1 MPQFRFR
8 ALALGSA
15 VLVANALGGW
25 PSIAVAGDV
34 AIDNAVW
41 RTGPDAKVTFKHVD
55 LIDTNLTQDEATKLF
70 NGALDKDAAA
80 ALAEKFKAARIVIPE
95 AVVAKSDGATFT
107 LHDIAADNIADG
119 SVGHAALGSA
129 EALLPGDSGD
139 SNLHIG
145 AAHWDKV
152 AFDGLADA
160 IRSGEFFERAVRFE
174 HFDGEGIE
182 LSVPDKDLP
191 AGAPGGN
198 RILVKLGATHVDQTL
213 DSTTPLST
221 VAQFKGLSIEMPKAS
236 NSAAMLTA
244 LGLAKIEGDLQ
255 FSGHFEPAASVYTL
269 EKYSINLQ
277 NIGAVGLTGR
287 FGNID
292 KNAFNG
298 DRETRRARMLDAT
311 VDQVELR
318 IINSGLF
325 EKTVAFYSLSQ
336 GKTPDQIKAEWRA
349 IVDQAPTLFAGV
361 PAARTLAK
369 ALDKFIGEPK
379 NLSIVVKGKDGPI
392 KTSEFMHVDEPTAF
406 LNRLDIAASANQPGV
421 ESAGDEINSTPIRS
435 TAIDE
440 KISSSK
446 RITLRRFAICNQH
459 RTSPTEAVRGA
470 KRTSR

>member
-213 DSTTPLST
+213 DR
-221 VAQFKGLSIEMPKAS
+221 
-236 NSAAMLTA
+236 
-244 LGLAKIEGDLQ
+244 D
-255 FSGHFEPAASVYTL
+255 
-269 EKYSINLQ
+269 
-277 NIGAVGLTGR
+277 
-287 FGNID
+287 
-292 KNAFNG
+292 AF
-298 DRETRRARMLDAT
+298 
-311 VDQVELR
+311 
-318 IINSGLF
+318 
-325 EKTVAFYSLSQ
+325 
-336 GKTPDQIKAEWRA
+336 
-349 IVDQAPTLFAGV
+349 
-361 PAARTLAK
+361 
-369 ALDKFIGEPK
+369 
-379 NLSIVVKGKDGPI
+379 
-392 KTSEFMHVDEPTAF
+392 
-406 LNRLDIAASANQPGV
+406 
-421 ESAGDEINSTPIRS
+421 
-435 TAIDE
+435 
-440 KISSSK
+440 
-446 RITLRRFAICNQH
+446 
-459 RTSPTEAVRGA
+459 
-470 KRTSR
+470 